1 MTASALASKEIAAGK
16 LEPMAVGRYPHRDGE
31 MHLLPYSIAEFE
43 RLVQS
48 YQFRLGTFHFRSGD
62 QILICSLFDESA
74 QFAALERSLRDFGLV
89 QLNSDSS
96 FFDAGRTESHMRRF
110 DVAAVCGV
118 NAAMLDG
125 LVAMGHDQNKVFANR
140 VVWARPDAQQ
150 RLQSVPGINLR
161 LWTEVGPAVAMQ
173 CAHGEGA
180 HINRLEWHVETIGG
194 EIVLSSRLDRSLD
207 FDRYRTGVRAQLVT
221 SACRCGSADP
231 RVVLNA

>member
-1 MTASALASKEIAAGK
+1 MTGSAIPSKETRASKEIAAGK

-31 MHLLPYSIAEFE
+31 MHLLPYSFAEFE
-43 RLVQS
+43 RS
-48 YQFRLGTFHFRSGD
+48 
-62 QILICSLFDESA
+62 
-74 QFAALERSLRDFGLV
+74 V

-125 LVAMGHDQNKVFANR
+125 LAAMGHDQNKVFANR
-140 VVWARPDAQQ
+140 VVWARPDALE
-150 RLQSVPGINLR
+150 RLKSVPGINLR
-161 LWTEVGPAVAMQ
+161 LWLEVGPAVAMQ